1 MIQIDNYL
9 LANIRNVY
17 QTRKSYRYSLL
28 LHVIKDFLL
37 ISVLHIANKKKKK
50 LLNTDS
56 RKIGFFNQLR
66 KHILLRVTNQYN

>member
-37 ISVLHIANKKKKK
+37 ISVLHIANKKKKIIK
-50 LLNTDS
+50 Y
-56 RKIGFFNQLR
+56 GFEKNRIFQSTS
-66 KHILLRVTNQYN
+66 KTHITTCHKSV